1 MLTPASSAL
10 TSALPTRPH
19 QATMDRHN
27 SSETA
32 ARFYCIAAPL
42 RDGEVTLAKTVEL
55 SAKA

>member
-1 MLTPASSAL
+1 MQTPASSAL
-10 TSALPTRPH
+10 TSVLPTRPH
-19 QATMDRHN
+19 QATMELHN
-27 SSETA
+27 SSEIA

>member
-1 MLTPASSAL
+1 
-10 TSALPTRPH
+10 
-19 QATMDRHN
+19 MDRHN

-42 RDGEVTLAKTVEL
+42 RDGEVMLAKTVEL